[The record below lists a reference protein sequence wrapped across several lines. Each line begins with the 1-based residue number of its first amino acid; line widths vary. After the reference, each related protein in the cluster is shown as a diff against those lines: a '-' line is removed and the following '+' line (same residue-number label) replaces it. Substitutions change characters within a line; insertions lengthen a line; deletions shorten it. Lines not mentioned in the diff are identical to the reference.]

1 MDNMQATFSVLT
13 MSIASTAL
21 MAMGLAPNQDNKTEV
36 DKTMARFNIDMLVML
51 REKTKNRLNADEENL
66 LNHIIQDLQHKF
78 LQLK

>member
-21 MAMGLAPNQDNKTEV
+21 MAMGLDPNQDNKTEV